1 MKNSFY
7 VVAFV
12 LAVALAYAA
21 SQTSPQQQPN
31 PGYSQPSMPDTHDMG
46 VPQDQPAPPNSAASS
61 KDADNHSHAAVDDSD
76 IQKQVLQQMASQNFN
91 AVGVNVEKGVVTLSG
106 AVASKEDRKRARE
119 LAKSVAGVKSVR
131 EKLNVDAAAASAL
144 PVNSQAA
151 PGSSPGGAAS
161 VGSTESQQNTA
172 GSIAGN
178 ASAAGATQAGSAPPA
193 AGAQQSGT
201 TGGVTGQAT
210 GTTGAST
217 GTTGQATG
225 VTGPA
230 TGTTGQS
237 TGVTGTST
245 GISGSAT
252 GATGSAT
259 GATGTATSEEG
270 GDLQGRID
278 NAIKAEP
285 TLTGSNVVVNVTG
298 DTIEL
303 SGSVPTGKEKQ
314 TADRIASSFAGNH
327 KVVDRI
333 TVTGRGNAVSPTSNP
348 QGTTPQ
354 GADQD
359 QNKNQN
365 QNQQQPPT
373 TPKR

>member
-7 VVAFV
+7 LLAFI

-21 SQTSPQQQPN
+21 SQTTPQQQTN

-46 VPQDQPAPPNSAASS
+46 VPQDQAAPPNGAAQTS
-61 KDADNHSHAAVDDSD
+61 KDADNHSHAAVDDND
-76 IQKQVLQQMASQNFN
+76 IRQQVLQQMASQNFN
-91 AVGVNVEKGVVTLSG
+91 AVGVSVDKGVVSLTG

-119 LAKSVAGVKSVR
+119 LAKSVAGVKSVK

-144 PVNSQAA
+144 PAGSSAA

-161 VGSTESQQNTA
+161 IGSTESQQNTS

-178 ASAAGATQAGSAPPA
+178 ASATSAQTPSAAAPPTA
-193 AGAQQSGT
+193 TAQQPGT

-210 GTTGAST
+210 GTTGSST
-217 GTTGQATG
+217 SVSGQATG

-237 TGVTGTST
+237 TGVTGSTAGTTGST

-252 GATGSAT
+252 GATGTSTSAT
-259 GATGTATSEEG
+259 SATATTEEG
-270 GDLQGRID
+270 GDLQGRIE
-278 NAIKAEP
+278 NAMKAEP
-285 TLTGSNVVVNVTG
+285 TLTGSNVMVNVTG
-298 DTIEL
+298 DTVEL

-314 TADRIASSFAGNH
+314 TADRIASSFAANR

-333 TVTGRGNAVSPTSNP
+333 TVTGRGAANPTANP
-348 QGTTPQ
+348 GT
-354 GADQD
+354 D
-359 QNKNQN
+359 QNQLQN
-365 QNQQQPPT
+365 QNQQQPPQ